1 MSGQWV
7 PPDTRDEVVDF
18 VTRLAEKTEL
28 PVRGILRW
36 LQLQP
41 GKFYSWR
48 DRYGCANEHNG
59 KIPRDHWIEAWE
71 KEEIIRFRAENP
83 LEGYRRL
90 AFMMIDADRVAVSPA
105 TVYRVLSREGL
116 LDRWNRKPSNKGT
129 GFHQPKRPH
138 DHWHVDIAY
147 VNAGGTFY
155 YLCSII
161 DGYSRFV
168 VHWEVRPAMKEIDI
182 ETIIQRGLE
191 RFPEARPRIITDN
204 GPQFVAKDFKIFIRE
219 AGMTHVRTSPYYPQS
234 NGKAEAWNKTV
245 KVEAIRPICPHTMEE
260 VITIVGRHVEHY
272 NRVRLHSA
280 IGWVTPADKLAGRE
294 SEIWATRDRRLEAAR
309 EARRKR
315 RACA

>member
-1 MSGQWV
+1 MSGQSV

-48 DRYGCANEHNG
+48 ERYGCANEHNG

-105 TVYRVLSREGL
+105 TVYRVLRSEGL

-129 GFHQPKRPH
+129 GFHQPKRPPSTG
-138 DHWHVDIAY
+138 ASTLPMSTP
-147 VNAGGTFY
+147 GEPSTTG
-155 YLCSII
+155 
-161 DGYSRFV
+161 
-168 VHWEVRPAMKEIDI
+168 
-182 ETIIQRGLE
+182 
-191 RFPEARPRIITDN
+191 ARSST
-204 GPQFVAKDFKIFIRE
+204 
-219 AGMTHVRTSPYYPQS
+219 
-234 NGKAEAWNKTV
+234 
-245 KVEAIRPICPHTMEE
+245 
-260 VITIVGRHVEHY
+260 
-272 NRVRLHSA
+272 
-280 IGWVTPADKLAGRE
+280 
-294 SEIWATRDRRLEAAR
+294 ATRASSFTGKSDLP
-309 EARRKR
+309 
-315 RACA
+315 